1 MLSRIFCGVVSV
13 NETSY
18 SQLHMQPVCLDA
30 YIDEEFKSSETWK
43 IYKFLK
49 WKIPSC
55 HNQNSNLMH
64 PNQYLRKLKT
74 KHMIKRL
81 C

>member
-13 NETSY
+13 NGTSY
-18 SQLHMQPVCLDA
+18 SQLHMQSVCLDA

-49 WKIPSC
+49 W
-55 HNQNSNLMH
+55 NSFL
-64 PNQYLRKLKT
+64 PQPEF
-74 KHMIKRL
+74 
-81 C
+81 